1 MADSGARRGDTPTQ
15 ATWTPEL
22 PPGGLAPVDLL
33 EPSMDH
39 VRLAL
44 EASGTGLW
52 TWDLRTQAVSWSAQ
66 CFRIHGLGG
75 DEKPEHAADF
85 FLLVHPQDR
94 ERVERTVRA
103 AIEDRSPYE
112 CEFRVVRPGGE
123 TVWVENRGRASYG
136 PDGQP
141 RVMMGTVVDISL
153 RKRAAAAEEELALL
167 QRGSAAEDAERV
179 QLALDA
185 GAIVG
190 TWVWHVPGN
199 HFAADELFAR
209 SFGLDPRVCREGL
222 PLEQVM
228 ESIHA
233 EDLPRVRDAIAE
245 AMARGGPYRCEY
257 RVRREDGL
265 YHWIEA
271 NGRVE
276 LGADGAPLRFP
287 GVLLDIGERRRAEA
301 ERDQANALLR
311 TFIEAVPG
319 VVYAKDRDGRM
330 LVANRGVLDLVGKPA
345 ERIIGRTD
353 AEFLDDREQAQVV
366 MANDRQIMESG
377 IPQKLLEEVRLPDGS
392 PAWWLSS
399 KAPLRAADGTVIG
412 LIGASIDVTDRVR
425 TEQTLRERERELQT
439 LADNLPDIIA
449 RFDRELRHVFV
460 NAAVE
465 RATGIPREHFL
476 GRTNRELGMPAQL
489 CDLWDA
495 ALRGAFE
502 RSERGTVEFAYDT
515 PAGRRHFLSRFLPE
529 AGPDGQVRNLLSIV
543 SDVTLQKEGEQ
554 ALRLESQRKD
564 EFLATLAHELR
575 NPLAPIRN
583 SVQLLRRV
591 GPASPHAGKAVD
603 ILDRQVGH
611 MVRLVD
617 DLLDVARIGQGKVD
631 LQVATVSLQSA
642 VDAAL
647 ETSRPLVEAAGHA
660 LRVDLPAQ
668 PLLVKGDPVRL
679 AQVFAN
685 LLNNAAKYTPRG
697 GRIAVTAERAGDR
710 ALLRVA
716 DTGNG
721 IPAHMLATVFDLFVQ
736 VRDHADQ
743 AQGGLGIGLSLVRRL
758 VEMHGGTVEVH
769 SAGPGAGSTF
779 TVSLP
784 LAGAA

>member
-1 MADSGARRGDTPTQ
+1 MADSGARRSDTQ
-15 ATWTPEL
+15 LQEVWSPEL
-22 PPGGLAPVDLL
+22 PPGGLGPPDLL
-33 EPSMDH
+33 EPAPDY

-52 TWDLRTQAVSWSAQ
+52 TWDLRSDAVRWSAQ
-66 CFRIHGLGG
+66 CQRIQGLGG
-75 DEKPEHAADF
+75 DRQAEGAAAF
-85 FLLVHPQDR
+85 FQRVHPGDR
-94 ERVERTVRA
+94 ERVESA
-103 AIEDRSPYE
+103 LRSALASGAPYE
-112 CEFRVVRPGGE
+112 CEFHVVRPEGD
-123 TVWVENRGRASYG
+123 TAWVEQRGRAARG

-141 RVMMGTVVDISL
+141 RFMAGTLVDIDA
-153 RKRAAAAEEELALL
+153 RRRAAEERALGVA
-167 QRGSAAEDAERV
+167 REAAQHAERV

-190 TWVWHVPGN
+190 TWVWTVPDN
-199 HFAADELFAR
+199 HFVADELFAR
-209 SFGLDPRVCREGL
+209 SFGLDPRECREGL
-222 PLEQVM
+222 SLEQVM

-233 EDLPRVRDAIAE
+233 EDLPRVRQAIVE

-257 RVRREDGL
+257 RVRREDGQ

-319 VVYAKDRDGRM
+319 VVYAKDRAGRM
-330 LVANRGVLDLVGKPA
+330 LVANRGVLELVGKPA
-345 ERIIGRTD
+345 EQVIGRTD
-353 AEFLDDREQAQVV
+353 AEFLDDRAQAEVV
-366 MANDRQIMESG
+366 MANDRRIMDTG

-399 KAPLRAADGTVIG
+399 KAPLRAADGTVVG
-412 LIGASIDVTDRVR
+412 LIGASIDITDR
-425 TEQTLRERERELQT
+425 LRVEDALRARERELQT
-439 LADNLPDIIA
+439 LADNLPDIVA
-449 RFDRELRHVFV
+449 RFDRDLRHVFV

-465 RATGIPREHFL
+465 RATGRPREEFL
-476 GRTNRELGMPAQL
+476 GRTNRELGMPPQL

-502 RSERGTVEFAYDT
+502 RNERGTLEFAFDT
-515 PAGRRHFLSRFLPE
+515 ATGRRQFLSRYLPE
-529 AGPDGQVRNLLSIV
+529 PGPDGEVRHVLSIV

-554 ALRLESQRKD
+554 ALRLESRRKD

-591 GPASPHAGKAVD
+591 GPDSPHAAKAVA

-617 DLLDVARIGQGKVD
+617 DLLDVARIGQGKVA
-631 LQVATVSLQSA
+631 LELVTMTLQSA

-647 ETSRPLVEAAGHA
+647 ETSRPMIEGAGHR
-660 LRVDLPAQ
+660 LRVELPLQ
-668 PLLVKGDPVRL
+668 PLPVRGDPLRL
-679 AQVFAN
+679 AQVFSN

-697 GRIAVTAERAGDR
+697 GDITVTAERVGDQGVVR
-710 ALLRVA
+710 IA

-721 IPAHMLATVFDLFVQ
+721 IPAHMLGKVFDLFVQ

-758 VEMHGGTVEVH
+758 VEMHGGTVQVH
-769 SAGPGAGSTF
+769 SAGAGQGSTF
-779 TVSLP
+779 RVSLP
-784 LAGAA
+784 LADVP